1 MKPALTIVLLKVFA
15 NGFYQVHAPVL
26 LFIFFIMVGCV
37 PGNMLLSYHES
48 LMIAMCSSPVMLML
62 VLGGWLIYIFKSW
75 HYVSV
80 QLLKPEKQFL
90 FYSSNALNRNEQ
102 LKSWFYTQ
110 AYILL
115 PIIIYALL
123 TVGVGVRHQYY
134 IMPSVILLFITGMIY
149 CSAWLYA
156 RQLNNLID
164 GSSQSLLL
172 KLSRSWRKPYFSLY
186 IYHVFDSLKIQYFV
200 TKALS
205 WLIITGVF
213 YLFAD
218 VKSDIRVAGIAMLA
232 VITAHVVLIF
242 EARRFEETRLC
253 FSRNL
258 PYSRWQLFLNF
269 AGVYLF
275 LLLPESVWLFSRF
288 SPLLALE
295 LFLSGLS
302 TALLFHS
309 ILYWF
314 GLNMDKYLQWI
325 LGLFIVLFW
334 IIMFHLLWV
343 LIPLNLGVGYLFFYF
358 NYYSYQGMANK
369 DIEL

>member
-1 MKPALTIVLLKVFA
+1 MGRPLTNVLLKVLA
-15 NGFYQVHAPVL
+15 NGFYQVHAPIL
-26 LFIFFIMVGCV
+26 LFVFFIMVGCV
-37 PGNMLLSYHES
+37 PGNMLISYHES
-48 LMIAMCSSPVMLML
+48 LMMAMCSSPVMLML
-62 VLGGWLIYIFKSW
+62 VFGGWLIYVFKSW
-75 HYVSV
+75 HYVLI
-80 QLLKPEKQFL
+80 QLLAPEKQFL
-90 FYSSNALNRNEQ
+90 FYSSNALSRNEQ
-102 LKSWFYTQ
+102 LKSWLYTQ

-123 TVGVGVRHQYY
+123 TVGVGLTHHYY
-134 IMPSVILLFITGMIY
+134 IIPVIMLLFIAGIIY
-149 CSAWLYA
+149 CSALLYTH
-156 RQLNNLID
+156 QLNSLID
-164 GSSQSLLL
+164 GSKQSLLL
-172 KLSRSWRKPYFSLY
+172 KLSSKWRKPYFSLY

-218 VKSDIRVAGIAMLA
+218 VKSDLRVAGIAILA
-232 VITAHVVLIF
+232 VITAHAVLIF
-242 EARRFEETRLC
+242 EERRFEETRLS

-275 LLLPESVWLFSRF
+275 LLLPECVWLFGRF
-288 SPLLALE
+288 NPLMALE
-295 LFLSGLS
+295 LLLAGLS

-309 ILYWF
+309 MLYWF

-334 IIMFHLLWV
+334 IIMFHLLWL
-343 LIPLNLGVGYLFFYF
+343 LIPLNFGVGYLFFYG
-358 NYYSYQGMANK
+358 NYYNYQGMANK
-369 DIEL
+369 DK